1 MISFLVALA
10 VLIGGYF
17 IYGLFVERVFGIEP
31 DRPTPAITH
40 NDGVDFVPMP
50 GWKIFLVQFLNIAG
64 LGPIFGAIMGIMY
77 GPAAYLWIVLGT
89 IFAGAVHDFVS
100 GMISLRAGGIS
111 LPEIVGQELG
121 SGVKQVMRVFSI
133 VLLILVG
140 GVFVVTTS
148 GLIASLTPEALDAT
162 FWAAVIFV
170 YYLLATLFPVDKLIG
185 NIYPLFAV
193 VLFFMAVG
201 LVAVMVFGDVEVP
214 EAFAGGLGNRYA
226 ADLVATH
233 PIMPMLFISIACGAI
248 SGFHATQSPMMARC
262 MTNERQARPIFYGAM
277 VAEGVVAL
285 IWSAATITF
294 TGGYEGLS
302 AYMADPAHGPG
313 SLIHEISQSWFGV
326 VGGIVAMIGVIA
338 APITTGDT
346 ALRSAPHRGR
356 LRPFRPA
363 PFLAACACGASAVCA
378 HFPSS
383 ADRFQRAV
391 ALFRLEQS
399 DSCRVHSVGMHG
411 LSGTP
416 RQDVHHNFY
425 SGNVHDGG
433 LHCLS
438 ARGPVTRRVRS

>member
-201 LVAVMVFGDVEVP
+201 LVAVMCS
-214 EAFAGGLGNRYA
+214 AMWKCRRHLR
-226 ADLVATH
+226 ADLATV
-233 PIMPMLFISIACGAI
+233 M
-248 SGFHATQSPMMARC
+248 
-262 MTNERQARPIFYGAM
+262 RPI
-277 VAEGVVAL
+277 L
-285 IWSAATITF
+285 W
-294 TGGYEGLS
+294 
-302 AYMADPAHGPG
+302 
-313 SLIHEISQSWFGV
+313 
-326 VGGIVAMIGVIA
+326 
-338 APITTGDT
+338 
-346 ALRSAPHRGR
+346 
-356 LRPFRPA
+356 
-363 PFLAACACGASAVCA
+363 
-378 HFPSS
+378 
-383 ADRFQRAV
+383 
-391 ALFRLEQS
+391 
-399 DSCRVHSVGMHG
+399 
-411 LSGTP
+411 P
-416 RQDVHHNFY
+416 RI
-425 SGNVHDGG
+425 
-433 LHCLS
+433 
-438 ARGPVTRRVRS
+438 P